1 MVVMGICV
9 ALVVLGFAFQ
19 VYELAFLMLVY
30 IVAQLVGKA
39 IVKENW
45 TKAQGWETI
54 LVLFFENI

>member
-30 IVAQLVGKA
+30 FVAQLVGKA
-39 IVKENW
+39 LAEK
-45 TKAQGWETI
+45 
-54 LVLFFENI
+54 FFK